1 MATCSFFGHSECY
14 GLDRNVLRRAIEELI
29 ALGVKEFL
37 VGNHGGFDAMVF
49 SCLKELNG
57 LYPDLRYSVVLA
69 YLPAH
74 KPEYDLYDGHSIYP
88 EGLEIGPQRFAIE
101 RRNRYLIDNSTHC
114 IVFISHTWG
123 GAYKFAKLAKGKGLT
138 ITNLGSAEL

>member
-49 SCLKELNG
+49 SCLG
-57 LYPDLRYSVVLA
+57 M
-69 YLPAH
+69 
-74 KPEYDLYDGHSIYP
+74 
-88 EGLEIGPQRFAIE
+88 
-101 RRNRYLIDNSTHC
+101 
-114 IVFISHTWG
+114 
-123 GAYKFAKLAKGKGLT
+123 
-138 ITNLGSAEL
+138 